1 MSTKDRLKTGIQKN
15 LNQRYIRRLLG
26 IIAKKPILYTYGSTF
41 SSITDKYLNF
51 FTIES
56 LRNAYSDNKRPLG
69 YGSLF
74 LPYEMLHSLGIT
86 PFLPEVMA
94 GFTAGLGL
102 ADQTLKEASSNWY
115 SQDLCTFHRSASGA
129 VELDLFP
136 KPDFIITTN
145 LACDAAQKSF
155 YIYSKNYN
163 IEKNFYLIDVPY
175 QYSNESISYLAGQ
188 IKNISMDINFK
199 LDKELDTSKFKEV
212 INLSNEFRKWAIK
225 VNNLRKTLI
234 SYPLNYNGL
243 NFILPFHGLAGTKEA
258 VTLYKQMYKELNNFL
273 NKQNSNNPGKKNP
286 PKRIL
291 WLHLKPYY
299 KNEMFDILSEQN
311 CMVAFEEINYVY
323 WHKLNPEKP
332 FESLAKKMLSHFL
345 LGKIENRINAILKM
359 AKDYNI
365 DGAILFSH
373 WGCRQS
379 NSGARIIKDSLKKLG
394 IPTLVLDGDCVDQNN
409 SSKGQIKTRMQGFIE
424 ILNSN

>member
-1 MSTKDRLKTGIQKN
+1 MGIKDRLKTGIQKN
-15 LNQRYIRRLLG
+15 LNQRYIKRLLG
-26 IIAKKPILYTYGSTF
+26 IIAVKPVLYAYGKTF
-41 SSITDKYLNF
+41 PSASDRYLNI

-56 LRNAYSDNKRPLG
+56 LKKAYSGSNHPIG

-74 LPYEMLHSLGIT
+74 VPYEMFYALGIT

-102 ADQTLKEASSNWY
+102 APQTLKEASSNWY

-129 VELDLFP
+129 AELDLFP
-136 KPDFIITTN
+136 RPDYIITSN

-155 YIYSKNYN
+155 YIHSVKYG

-175 QYSNESISYLAGQ
+175 RYSEESLRYLTSQ
-188 IKNISMDINFK
+188 IKNICMDICSKTGKK
-199 LDKELDTSKFKEV
+199 LDISMFEESIKF
-212 INLSNEFRKWAIK
+212 SNELRKWAIE
-225 VNNLRKTLI
+225 VGNLRKTLVNYP
-234 SYPLNYNGL
+234 SYFNGL

-258 VTLYKQMYKELNNFL
+258 VILYKEIYKDLKKYSDKQQKEGSDK
-273 NKQNSNNPGKKNP
+273 NKKV
-286 PKRIL
+286 KRIL

-299 KNEMFDILSEQN
+299 RNEIFDILYREN
-311 CMVAFEEINYVY
+311 CRVVFEEINHVC
-323 WHKLNPEKP
+323 WPELDHKKP
-332 FESLAKKMLSHFL
+332 FESLAKKMLSSFL
-345 LGKIENRINAILKM
+345 AGSIDNRIDVTLK
-359 AKDYNI
+359 AARDYKA

-379 NSGARIIKDSLKKLG
+379 NGGARIIKDSLKKLN

-409 SSKGQIKTRMQGFIE
+409 SSQGQVKTRLQGFIE
-424 ILNSN
+424 ILNS

>member
-1 MSTKDRLKTGIQKN
+1 MGIKDRLKTGIQKN
-15 LNQRYIRRLLG
+15 LNQKYIRRLLG
-26 IIAKKPILYTYGSTF
+26 IIATKPALYAYGSTF
-41 SSITDKYLNF
+41 SSVSDKYLNI

-56 LRNAYSDNKRPLG
+56 LKKAYSNSSRPIG

-74 LPYEMLHSLGIT
+74 LPYEMFHALGIM

-102 ADQTLKEASSNWY
+102 TPQTLKEASSNWY

-129 VELDLFP
+129 VELDVFP
-136 KPDFIITTN
+136 RPDFILTTN

-155 YIYSKNYN
+155 YIHSVKYD

-175 QYSNESISYLAGQ
+175 HYSKESISYLTGQ
-188 IKNISMDINFK
+188 IKNICMDICSK
-199 LDKELDTSKFKEV
+199 IGERLDTSRFKEV
-212 INLSNEFRKWAIK
+212 IGLSNEFRKWAIE

-234 SYPLNYNGL
+234 NYPTYYNGL
-243 NFILPFHGLAGTKEA
+243 NFILPFHGLAGTREA
-258 VTLYKQMYKELNNFL
+258 VTLYKQIYKEL
-273 NKQNSNNPGKKNP
+273 KKYSSKERKENSNRNKPV
-286 PKRIL
+286 KRIL

-299 KNEMFDILSEQN
+299 RNEIFDILSKEN
-311 CMVAFEEINYVY
+311 CRVVFEEINHVY
-323 WHKLNPEKP
+323 WPELNPEKP

-345 LGKIENRINAILKM
+345 VGSIDNRTSVVLK
-359 AKDYNI
+359 AARDYKA

-379 NSGARIIKDSLKKLG
+379 NGGARIIKDSLKKLN

-409 SSKGQIKTRMQGFIE
+409 SSQGQVKTRLQGFIE
-424 ILNSN
+424 ILNS

>member
-1 MSTKDRLKTGIQKN
+1 MGIKDKLKTGVQRN
-15 LNQRYIRRLLG
+15 LNQKYIRRLLD
-26 IIAKKPILYTYGSTF
+26 IIAKKPVLFAYGSTF
-41 SSITDKYLNF
+41 SSLSDKYLNI

-56 LRNAYSDNKRPLG
+56 LRNAYSDKNHPIG

-74 LPYEMLHSLGIT
+74 LPYEMFHALGIT

-102 ADQTLKEASSNWY
+102 ATQTLKEASSNWY

-129 VELDLFP
+129 VELDVFP
-136 KPDFIITTN
+136 KPDFVITTN

-155 YIYSKNYN
+155 YIHSVKYN

-175 QYSNESISYLAGQ
+175 EYSKESILYLTGQ
-188 IKNISMDINFK
+188 IKNICMDISSKSGMK
-199 LDKELDTSKFKEV
+199 LATSKFKEV

-225 VNNLRKTLI
+225 VNNLRKTLTN
-234 SYPLNYNGL
+234 YPPYYNGL
-243 NFILPFHGLAGTKEA
+243 NFILPFHGLAGTREA
-258 VTLYKQMYKELNNFL
+258 VILYDQMYKELKKYL
-273 NKQNSNNPGKKNP
+273 DKEEKEKSVKNKSL
-286 PKRIL
+286 KRIL

-299 KNEMFDILSEQN
+299 KNEIFNILEREN
-311 CMVAFEEINYVY
+311 CRVVFEEINYIY
-323 WHKLNPEKP
+323 WPELDPERP

-345 LGKIENRINAILKM
+345 AGRIDNRINVILK
-359 AKDYNI
+359 AARDYKV

-379 NSGARIIKDSLKKLG
+379 NGGARIIKDSLNKLN

-409 SSKGQIKTRMQGFIE
+409 SSQGQVKTRLQGFVE
-424 ILNSN
+424 ILNS